1 MLSRV
6 HVNMLTV
13 DAERLE
19 GALVGV
25 TRTRGEG
32 PDHIAV
38 VHDFSADCL
47 GAASVPDPTLQ
58 QNPLA
63 PGNSVVH
70 EENSESP
77 IIAQGGAE
85 PAAATLQSICHFKP
99 PARILSHTGH

>member
-1 MLSRV
+1 MLSTV

-13 DAERLE
+13 DAERVE

-25 TRTRGEG
+25 PRTRGEG

-38 VHDFSADCL
+38 VPAFSADCL
-47 GAASVPDPTLQ
+47 GAAGVPDPALR

-63 PGNSVVH
+63 PGDSVVH
-70 EENSESP
+70 EEQSESP

-85 PAAATLQSICHFKP
+85 PAAADLQSIGRFQP
-99 PARILSHTGH
+99 PGRIRFHTG